1 MSSSTTTNN
10 NKGKPCANLAEG
22 GDTLWKIFTGED

>member
-1 MSSSTTTNN
+1 MSSSSSSITTTTTNNN

-22 GDTLWKIFTGED
+22 GDTL